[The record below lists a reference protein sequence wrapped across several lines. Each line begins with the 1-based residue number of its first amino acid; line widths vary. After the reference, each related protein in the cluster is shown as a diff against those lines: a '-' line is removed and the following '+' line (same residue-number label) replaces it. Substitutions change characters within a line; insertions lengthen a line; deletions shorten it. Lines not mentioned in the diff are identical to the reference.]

1 MRLKQLLSALGIFAV
16 AASFAQAQT
25 PAPAPTPTSTLKL
38 IPMPREVHAA
48 NDVSLSGKGIRIE
61 CKKCSADDQF
71 AADDLAA
78 SLKER
83 SIPVSN
89 SGYRVEIARLP
100 HALPSGVIFDDA
112 MKPEGYVISA
122 SGNTLT
128 VIGASD
134 AGVFYGVQTVK
145 QLIAGDGAHAVLH
158 VANIRDWP
166 AMKYRGLSDDLSRG
180 PFPTID
186 FIKKEIRTLAS
197 VKANIYSPYMEN
209 TQEYPDNAIAA
220 PWGRH
225 ISPAQAKELVAY
237 AKPYHVTIIPEQEA
251 FGHLDKMLQYEQ
263 YSELAETPHGAVLA
277 PGQNGSI
284 PLIDD
289 MFSQLAAEYPGPFL
303 HLGAD
308 ETGELGAGQ
317 TKAEVQAITLNGSY
331 LKFMNRIV
339 DSLKP
344 LNRKLL
350 FWGDIAYHSPDL
362 VKAMPQSFKDATI
375 AVPWTYNP
383 EANGFD
389 RYIKPFTDA
398 GFETWVAPGI
408 NNWSRV
414 YPNGNLG
421 LYNIQQFTRD
431 GQRLGCDGQLNT
443 IWNDDG
449 EGLANMDWY
458 GILFGAAAAWQPGE
472 SSIPQF
478 QQSFGQVFHGDL
490 TGKINE
496 AQVEFMT
503 LHAVIRDTHAGDAND
518 SLFWADPWDPANQ
531 VTIDRLRPSVPQ
543 IRNHAEHIVTLVAE
557 ARQAAIDAGTPLREQ
572 DALDAMDLG
581 ARRADL
587 IGYKIEMA
595 DEMAQSYRDAVNLYN
610 HPELAP
616 APRAGGGGG
625 RRGGSPGA
633 RVITSGGGRI
643 INLMNAYSAIR
654 DEYSAVWMTSNVPV
668 YLNNV
673 QQRYDHTLQM
683 WMDRTDHLRSLSR
696 DYKTGDPLP
705 TPEQLGFPASF
716 ANPPAPPQPLPTPP
730 AR

>member
-1 MRLKQLLSALGIFAV
+1 MRLNQLRSALATFAV
-16 AASFAQAQT
+16 AASFAHAQL
-25 PAPAPTPTSTLKL
+25 PALKL
-38 IPMPREVHAA
+38 IPMPREVHPAS
-48 NDVSLSGKGIRIE
+48 DVQLACKGIRID

-71 AADDLAA
+71 AASDLAA
-78 SLKER
+78 TLKGR
-83 SIPVSN
+83 NIPVSD
-89 SGYRVEIARLP
+89 SGFRVEIARMP
-100 HALPSGVIFDDA
+100 HALPAGITFDDT

-122 SGNTLT
+122 SGNTLS
-128 VIGASD
+128 VVGATSE
-134 AGVFYGVQTVK
+134 GVFYGVQTVK
-145 QLIAGDGAHAVLH
+145 QLIAGDGSHAVLH
-158 VANIRDWP
+158 IANIRDWP

-186 FIKKEIRTLAS
+186 FIKKQIRVLAS
-197 VKANIYSPYMEN
+197 MKVNIYSPYMEN

-225 ISPAQAKELVAY
+225 LSPSQARELVAY
-237 AKPYHVTIIPEQEA
+237 AKPYHITIIPEQEA

-263 YSELAETPHGAVLA
+263 YSVLAETPHGAVLA
-277 PGQNGSI
+277 PGQPGSI
-284 PLIDD
+284 PLIQD

-317 TKAEVQAITLNGSY
+317 TKAEVQATSLNAAY

-339 DSLKP
+339 DALKP

-383 EANGFD
+383 EPNGFD

-443 IWNDDG
+443 VWNDDG

-490 TGKINE
+490 TGKIDE
-496 AQVEFMT
+496 AQIEFMT
-503 LHAVIRDTHAGDAND
+503 IHSLIRDQAHAGDAND
-518 SLFWADPWDPANQ
+518 SLFWADPWDPASQ
-531 VTIDRLRPSVPQ
+531 TSVDRLRPVVPEL
-543 IRNHAEHIVTLVAE
+543 RNHAEHIVSLVAE

-595 DEMAQSYRDAVNLYN
+595 DEMAQNYRDAVDAFN
-610 HPELAP
+610 HPETAP
-616 APRAGGGGG
+616 ARRGAGGGGG
-625 RRGGSPGA
+625 GGRGGSPGA
-633 RVITSGGGRI
+633 RVITAGGSRI
-643 INLMNAYSAIR
+643 TNLMNAYSAIR
-654 DEYSAVWMTSNVPV
+654 DQYSAVWMTSNVPV
-668 YLNNV
+668 YLNNI
-673 QQRYDHTLQM
+673 QQRYDHTIQM
-683 WMDRTDHLRSLSR
+683 WMDRTDRLQALSR
-696 DYKTGDPLP
+696 DSKPGDPLP

-716 ANPPAPPQPLPTPP
+716 ANPPAPPQPLTPPP
-730 AR
+730 ARQ

>member
-1 MRLKQLLSALGIFAV
+1 MRLNQLLAALATFAV
-16 AASFAQAQT
+16 AASFAHAQT
-25 PAPAPTPTSTLKL
+25 AHAQLPALKL
-38 IPMPREVHAA
+38 IPVPREVHPASEVQLA
-48 NDVSLSGKGIRIE
+48 GKGIRIV
-61 CKKCSADDQF
+61 CQKCSAEDQF
-71 AADDLAA
+71 AASDLAA
-78 SLKER
+78 TLKDR
-83 SIPVSN
+83 NIPVSD
-89 SGYRVEIARLP
+89 SGFRIEIARMP
-100 HALPSGVIFDDA
+100 HALPAGVTFDDA

-122 SGNTLT
+122 ARNTLT
-128 VIGASD
+128 VIGATTE
-134 AGVFYGVQTVK
+134 GVFYGVQTVK
-145 QLIAGDGAHAVLH
+145 QLIAGDGPRAVLH
-158 VANIRDWP
+158 IANIRDWP

-186 FIKKEIRTLAS
+186 FIKKQIRVLAS
-197 VKANIYSPYMEN
+197 MKVNIYSPYMEN

-225 ISPAQAKELVAY
+225 ISPSQAKELVAY
-237 AKPYHVTIIPEQEA
+237 AKPYHITIIPEQEA
-251 FGHLDKMLQYEQ
+251 FGHLEKMLQYEQ
-263 YSELAETPHGAVLA
+263 YSVLAETPHGSVLA
-277 PGQNGSI
+277 PGQSGSI
-284 PLIDD
+284 PLIQD
-289 MFSQLAAEYPGPFL
+289 MFTQLAAEYPGPFL

-308 ETGELGAGQ
+308 ETGQLGAGQ
-317 TKAEVQAITLNGSY
+317 TKAEVQATSLNAAY

-339 DSLKP
+339 DALKP

-383 EANGFD
+383 EPDGFD

-472 SSIPQF
+472 SSIQQF
-478 QQSFGQVFHGDL
+478 QQSFGEVFHGDL
-490 TGKINE
+490 TGYIDE
-496 AQVEFMT
+496 AQIEFMT
-503 LHAVIRDTHAGDAND
+503 IHSLIRDQAHAGDAND
-518 SLFWADPWDPANQ
+518 TLFWADPWDPAVQ
-531 VTIDRLRPSVPQ
+531 TSIDRLRPIVPEL
-543 IRNHAEHIVTLVAE
+543 RNHAEHIVSLVAK
-557 ARQAAIDAGTPLREQ
+557 ARQAALDAGTPLHEQ

-595 DEMAQSYRDAVNLYN
+595 DEMAQSYRDAVDTFK
-610 HPELAP
+610 HPETSP
-616 APRAGGGGG
+616 PIRQGGGGG
-625 RRGGSPGA
+625 GRGGSPGA
-633 RVITSGGGRI
+633 RAITAGGNRI
-643 INLMNAYSAIR
+643 TNLMNAYSAIR

-673 QQRYDHTLQM
+673 QQRYDHTIQM
-683 WMDRTDHLRSLSR
+683 WMDRTDHLRALSR

-716 ANPPAPPQPLPTPP
+716 ANPPAPPQPLPPPP
-730 AR
+730 ARQ

>member
-1 MRLKQLLSALGIFAV
+1 MLTRRLCTALLAV
-16 AASFAQAQT
+16 AVCASTALAQQN
-25 PAPAPTPTSTLKL
+25 KL
-38 IPMPREVHAA
+38 IPMPREYHATA
-48 NDVSLSGKGIRIE
+48 DQSLSKGVHIT
-61 CKKCSADDQF
+61 CAGTCSADDQF
-71 AADDLAA
+71 AVSDL
-78 SLKER
+78 
-83 SIPVSN
+83 VSALTDRKIVTGAGGFHIEFAHLG
-89 SGYRVEIARLP
+89 SRP
-100 HALPSGVIFDDA
+100 LPSGVTFDDA

-122 SGNTLT
+122 TPSGLT
-128 VIGASD
+128 IIAATPEGI
-134 AGVFYGVQTVK
+134 FYGAQTVK
-145 QLIAGDGAHAVLH
+145 QMIVGTGTAAVLK
-158 VANIRDWP
+158 AATIRDWP
-166 AMKYRGLSDDLSRG
+166 AMKYRGLSDDMSRG
-180 PFPTID
+180 PFPTLD
-186 FIKKEIRTLAS
+186 FIKKQIRVLAS
-197 VKANIYSPYMEN
+197 MKVNIYSPYMEN
-209 TQEYPDNAIAA
+209 TQQYPDNAIAA

-225 ISPAQAKELVAY
+225 LSPSDARELVTY
-237 AKPYHVTIIPEQEA
+237 ARPYHITIIPEQEA

-277 PGQNGSI
+277 PGQAGSI
-284 PLIDD
+284 PLIQD
-289 MFSQLAAEYPGPFL
+289 MFAQLAAEYPGPFL

-317 TKAEVQAITLNGSY
+317 TKAEVQALTLNGSY

-339 DSLKP
+339 EALKP

-362 VKAMPQSFKDATI
+362 VKAMPQSFKDATV

-414 YPNGNLG
+414 FPNGNLG

-458 GILFGAAAAWQPGE
+458 GILFGASAAWQKGE
-472 SSIPQF
+472 SSIPDF
-478 QQSFGQVFHGDL
+478 QHAFGQNFHGDL
-490 TGKINE
+490 SGKIDE
-496 AQVEFMT
+496 AQIEFMT
-503 LHAVIRDTHAGDAND
+503 IHSLIRDQAHAGDAND
-518 SLFWADPWDPANQ
+518 SLFWLDPWDPASQTN
-531 VTIDRLRPSVPQ
+531 IDRLRPVVPEL
-543 IRNHAEHIVTLVAE
+543 RRHAEHIVSLIAE
-557 ARQAAIDAGTPLREQ
+557 ARQAAADAGTPLREQ

-595 DEMAQSYRDAVNLYN
+595 DEMAQNYRDALNTFQ

-616 APRAGGGGG
+616 PTRGGGGG
-625 RRGGSPGA
+625 RGGSPAA
-633 RVITSGGGRI
+633 RVITAGGNRI
-643 INLMNAYSAIR
+643 TNLMNAYSAIR

-668 YLNNV
+668 YLNNI
-673 QQRYDHTLQM
+673 QQRYDHTIQM
-683 WMDRTDHLRSLSR
+683 WMDRTDHLRTLSR
-696 DYKTGDPLP
+696 DYKAGAPLP

-716 ANPPAPPQPLPTPP
+716 ANPPSAPPPAPP

>member
-1 MRLKQLLSALGIFAV
+1 MRFNKLLSALATFVV
-16 AASFAQAQT
+16 AATFVHAQT
-25 PAPAPTPTSTLKL
+25 PALKL
-38 IPMPREVHAA
+38 IPMPREVHPASEVQLA
-48 NDVSLSGKGIRIE
+48 GKGIHII
-61 CKKCSADDQF
+61 CKKCSTDDQF

-78 SLKER
+78 NLKDR
-83 SIPVSN
+83 KIPVSD
-89 SGYRVEIARLP
+89 SGFRVEIARMP
-100 HALPSGVIFDDA
+100 HALPSGVTFDDA

-128 VIGASD
+128 VIGATSE
-134 AGVFYGVQTVK
+134 GVFYGVQTVK

-180 PFPTID
+180 PFPTMD
-186 FIKKEIRTLAS
+186 FIKKQIRVLAS
-197 VKANIYSPYMEN
+197 MKVNIYSPYMEN

-225 ISPAQAKELVAY
+225 ISPSDAKELVAY
-237 AKPYHVTIIPEQEA
+237 AKPYHITVIPEQEA

-263 YSELAETPHGAVLA
+263 YSVLAETPHGAVLA
-277 PGQNGSI
+277 PGQPGSI

-289 MFSQLAAEYPGPFL
+289 MFKQLAAEYPGPFL

-308 ETGELGAGQ
+308 ETGDLGAGQ
-317 TKAEVQAITLNGSY
+317 TKAEVQATSLNAAY

-350 FWGDIAYHSPDL
+350 WWGDIAYHSPDL

-383 EANGFD
+383 EPNGFD

-472 SSIPQF
+472 SNIPQF
-478 QQSFGQVFHGDL
+478 QDSFGQVFHGDL
-490 TGKINE
+490 SGKIDE
-496 AQVEFMT
+496 AHKEFMT
-503 LHAVIRDTHAGDAND
+503 IHSIIRDQAHAGDAND
-518 SLFWADPWDPANQ
+518 ANFWADPGIPPRRPTSTACAPSCPRFATTPSTSSRSSPKPARKPSTP
-531 VTIDRLRPSVPQ
+531 VRPCVSRTPSMPWTSAHAAPISSATRSRWPTRWRRTIATPSTPSSILSSLRPP
-543 IRNHAEHIVTLVAE
+543 VAG
-557 ARQAAIDAGTPLREQ
+557 AAAALPPASSPQAAA
-572 DALDAMDLG
+572 A
-581 ARRADL
+581 
-587 IGYKIEMA
+587 
-595 DEMAQSYRDAVNLYN
+595 
-610 HPELAP
+610 
-616 APRAGGGGG
+616 
-625 RRGGSPGA
+625 SP
-633 RVITSGGGRI
+633 TS
-643 INLMNAYSAIR
+643 
-654 DEYSAVWMTSNVPV
+654 
-668 YLNNV
+668 
-673 QQRYDHTLQM
+673 
-683 WMDRTDHLRSLSR
+683 
-696 DYKTGDPLP
+696 
-705 TPEQLGFPASF
+705 
-716 ANPPAPPQPLPTPP
+716 
-730 AR
+730 

>member
-1 MRLKQLLSALGIFAV
+1 MRLNQLLSAFATFVV
-16 AASFAQAQT
+16 AAAFAHAQT
-25 PAPAPTPTSTLKL
+25 AALKL
-38 IPMPREVHAA
+38 IPMPREVHP
-48 NDVSLSGKGIRIE
+48 VSEVQLAGKGIRIL
-61 CKKCSADDQF
+61 CKKCSPDDQF
-71 AADDLAA
+71 AASDLAA
-78 SLKER
+78 TLKDR
-83 SIPVSN
+83 NIPVSH
-89 SGYRVEIARLP
+89 SGFRVEIARMP
-100 HALPSGVIFDDA
+100 HALPAGATFDDA

-122 SGNTLT
+122 SGNKLT
-128 VIGASD
+128 VIGAT
-134 AGVFYGVQTVK
+134 AEGVFYGVQTVK
-145 QLIAGDGAHAVLH
+145 QLIAGDGSRAVLH
-158 VANIRDWP
+158 IANIRDWP
-166 AMKYRGLSDDLSRG
+166 AIKYRGLSDDLSRG
-180 PFPTID
+180 PFPTIE
-186 FIKKEIRTLAS
+186 FIKKQIRVLAS
-197 VKANIYSPYMEN
+197 MKVNIYSPYMEN
-209 TQEYPDNAIAA
+209 TQEYPDKAIAA

-225 ISPAQAKELVAY
+225 ISPSDAKELVAY

-263 YSELAETPHGAVLA
+263 YSVLAETPHGAVLA
-277 PGQNGSI
+277 PGQPGSI
-284 PLIDD
+284 SLIDD
-289 MFSQLAAEYPGPFL
+289 MFKQLAAEYPGPFL

-308 ETGELGAGQ
+308 ETSELGAGQ
-317 TKAEVQAITLNGSY
+317 TKAEVQATSLNAVY

-383 EANGFD
+383 QPNGFD

-414 YPNGNLG
+414 YPDGNLS
-421 LYNIQQFTRD
+421 LYNIQEFTRD

-449 EGLANMDWY
+449 EGLENMDWY

-478 QQSFGQVFHGDL
+478 QDAFGQVFHGDL
-490 TGKINE
+490 SGKIDE
-496 AQVEFMT
+496 AQKEFMT
-503 LHAVIRDTHAGDAND
+503 IHSIMSNQAHVGDAND
-518 SLFWADPWDPANQ
+518 ANFWADPWDPASQ
-531 VTIDRLRPSVPQ
+531 TSIDRLRPLVPEL
-543 IRNHAEHIVTLVAE
+543 RNHAEHIVSLVAE
-557 ARQAAIDAGTPLREQ
+557 ARQEAIDAGTPLREQ
-572 DALDAMDLG
+572 DALEAMDLG

-595 DEMAQSYRDAVNLYN
+595 DEMAQDYRDALNVFQ

-616 APRAGGGGG
+616 PTVGT
-625 RRGGSPGA
+625 RGGSPA
-633 RVITSGGGRI
+633 DRVITASGSRI
-643 INLMNAYSAIR
+643 TNLMNAYSAIR

-668 YLNNV
+668 YLNNI
-673 QQRYDHTLQM
+673 QQRYDHTIQM
-683 WMDRTDHLRSLSR
+683 WMDRADHLRALSR
-696 DYKTGDPLP
+696 DYKPGDPLP

-716 ANPPAPPQPLPTPP
+716 ANPPVPPQPLTPP
-730 AR
+730 PAGS

>member
-1 MRLKQLLSALGIFAV
+1 MRLNQLRSALATFAV
-16 AASFAQAQT
+16 AAAFAHAQT
-25 PAPAPTPTSTLKL
+25 PAPKL
-38 IPMPREVHAA
+38 IPMPREVHPAA
-48 NDVSLSGKGIRIE
+48 EVPLAGKGIHIVCE
-61 CKKCSADDQF
+61 KCSADDQF
-71 AADDLAA
+71 AAADLAA
-78 SLKER
+78 TLKDR
-83 SIPVSN
+83 SIPVSD
-89 SGYRVEIARLP
+89 SGFRVEIARMP
-100 HALPSGVIFDDA
+100 HALPAGVAFDDA

-122 SGNTLT
+122 SRNTLT
-128 VIGASD
+128 VIGAT
-134 AGVFYGVQTVK
+134 AEGVFYGVQTVK
-145 QLIAGDGAHAVLH
+145 QLIAGDGPRAVVH

-186 FIKKEIRTLAS
+186 FIKKQIRLLAS
-197 VKANIYSPYMEN
+197 MKVNIYSPYMEN
-209 TQEYPDNAIAA
+209 TQEYPDNAIVA

-225 ISPAQAKELVAY
+225 ISPSQARELVAY
-237 AKPYHVTIIPEQEA
+237 AKPYHITIIPEQEA

-263 YSELAETPHGAVLA
+263 YSVLAETPHGAVLA
-277 PGQNGSI
+277 PGQPGSI
-284 PLIDD
+284 ALIQD
-289 MFSQLAAEYPGPFL
+289 MFAQLAAEYPGPFL

-308 ETGELGAGQ
+308 ETNGLGAGQ
-317 TKAEVQAITLNGSY
+317 TKAEVQATSLNAAY
-331 LKFMNRIV
+331 LKFMNRIA
-339 DSLKP
+339 DALKP

-375 AVPWTYNP
+375 AVPWTYDP
-383 EANGFD
+383 EPNGFD

-443 IWNDDG
+443 VWNDDG

-472 SSIPQF
+472 SSVPQF

-490 TGKINE
+490 TGKIDE
-496 AQVEFMT
+496 AQIEFMT
-503 LHAVIRDTHAGDAND
+503 IHALIRDQAHAGDAND
-518 SLFWADPWDPANQ
+518 SLFWADPWDPAAQTN
-531 VTIDRLRPSVPQ
+531 IDRLRPFVPEL
-543 IRNHAEHIVTLVAE
+543 RNHAEHIVSLVAE

-595 DEMAQSYRDAVNLYN
+595 DEMAQNYRDAVDAFN
-610 HPELAP
+610 HPETAP
-616 APRAGGGGG
+616 ASRRGGGGG
-625 RRGGSPGA
+625 GGGGGRGGSPGA
-633 RVITSGGGRI
+633 RVITAGGSRI
-643 INLMNAYSAIR
+643 TNLMNAYSAIR

-668 YLNNV
+668 YLNNI
-673 QQRYDHTLQM
+673 QQRYDHAIQM
-683 WMDRTDHLRSLSR
+683 WMDRTDRLRALAR
-696 DYKTGDPLP
+696 DLKPGDPLP

-716 ANPPAPPQPLPTPP
+716 ASPPAPPQPLTPPP

>member
-1 MRLKQLLSALGIFAV
+1 MRLNQVLSALATLVV
-16 AASFAQAQT
+16 ATSISQAQT
-25 PAPAPTPTSTLKL
+25 PTLKL
-38 IPMPREVHAA
+38 IPMPREIHATT
-48 NDVSLSGKGIRIE
+48 DVKLATKGIHIVCE
-61 CKKCSADDQF
+61 MCKVDDKF
-71 AADDLAA
+71 AATDFAA
-78 SLKER
+78 TLKDR
-83 SIPVSN
+83 KIRVSDT
-89 SGYRVEIARLP
+89 GFRVVIARMP
-100 HALPSGVIFDDA
+100 HALPAGVTFDSA
-112 MKPEGYVISA
+112 MKPEGYVITATST
-122 SGNTLT
+122 SLT
-128 VIGASD
+128 VIGATSE
-134 AGVFYGVQTVK
+134 GVFYGVQTVK
-145 QLIAGDGAHAVLH
+145 QLIAGDGSSAVLH
-158 VANIRDWP
+158 LANIRDWP

-186 FIKKEIRTLAS
+186 FIKKQIRTLAS

-237 AKPYHVTIIPEQEA
+237 AKPYHITIIPEQEA

-263 YSELAETPHGAVLA
+263 YSVLAETPHGAVLA
-277 PGQNGSI
+277 PGQSGSI

-289 MFSQLAAEYPGPFL
+289 MFKQLAAEYTGPYL

-317 TKAEVQAITLNGSY
+317 TKAEVQATSLNAAY

-472 SSIPQF
+472 SNIPQF

-490 TGKINE
+490 SGKIDE
-496 AQVEFMT
+496 AQIEFMT
-503 LHAVIRDTHAGDAND
+503 IHSLISQAHAGDAND
-518 SLFWADPWDPANQ
+518 SLFWADPWDPAAQ
-531 VTIDRLRPSVPQ
+531 ITIDRLRPSVPE
-543 IRNHAEHIVTLVAE
+543 IRTRAEHIVSLVAE
-557 ARQAAIDAGTPLREQ
+557 ARQAAVDAGTPLREQ

-595 DEMAQSYRDAVNLYN
+595 DEMAQNYRNAVDAFN
-610 HPELAP
+610 HPETVP
-616 APRAGGGGG
+616 ANTRGGGGG

-633 RVITSGGGRI
+633 RTITAGGNRI
-643 INLMNAYSAIR
+643 TNLMNAYSAIR

-673 QQRYDHTLQM
+673 QQRYDHTIQM
-683 WMDRTDHLRSLSR
+683 WMDRTEHLRVLAR

-705 TPEQLGFPASF
+705 TPQQLGFPASF
-716 ANPPAPPQPLPTPP
+716 AAPPAPPQPLPTPP
-730 AR
+730 ARQ

>member
-1 MRLKQLLSALGIFAV
+1 MLSKRFSTVLLILAVCASSAL
-16 AASFAQAQT
+16 AQQN
-25 PAPAPTPTSTLKL
+25 KL
-38 IPMPREVHAA
+38 IPMPREYQAA
-48 NDVSLSGKGIRIE
+48 ADQPLSKGAHIT
-61 CKKCSADDQF
+61 CAGTCSADDQF
-71 AADDLAA
+71 AVSDLVAA
-78 SLKER
+78 LTDRKIATGAGGFHIEF
-83 SIPVSN
+83 
-89 SGYRVEIARLP
+89 ARLGARP
-100 HALPSGVIFDDA
+100 LPSGIAFDDA

-122 SGNTLT
+122 APNGLT
-128 VIGASD
+128 VIAATPEGI
-134 AGVFYGVQTVK
+134 FYGAQTVK
-145 QLIAGDGAHAVLH
+145 QMIVGTGTTAILKAAT
-158 VANIRDWP
+158 IRDWP
-166 AMKYRGLSDDLSRG
+166 ALKYRGLSDDMSRG
-180 PFPTID
+180 PFPTLD
-186 FIKKEIRTLAS
+186 FIKKQIRVLAS
-197 VKANIYSPYMEN
+197 MKVNIYSPYMEN
-209 TQEYPDNAIAA
+209 TQQYPDNAIAA

-225 ISPAQAKELVAY
+225 LSPSDARELVAY
-237 AKPYHVTIIPEQEA
+237 AKPYHITIIPEQEA

-277 PGQNGSI
+277 PGQAGSI
-284 PLIDD
+284 PLIKD
-289 MFSQLAAEYPGPFL
+289 MFAQLAAEYPGPFL

-317 TKAEVQAITLNGSY
+317 TKAEVQALTLNGSY

-339 DSLKP
+339 EALKP

-362 VKAMPQSFKDATI
+362 VKAMPQTFKDATI

-383 EANGFD
+383 EPNGFD

-458 GILFGAAAAWQPGE
+458 GILFGAAAAWQKGE
-472 SSIPQF
+472 SSIPDF
-478 QQSFGQVFHGDL
+478 QHAFGQNFHGDL
-490 TGKINE
+490 SGKIDE
-496 AQVEFMT
+496 AQIEFMT
-503 LHAVIRDTHAGDAND
+503 IHSLIRDQAHAGDAND
-518 SLFWADPWDPANQ
+518 SLFWLDPWDPASQTN
-531 VTIDRLRPSVPQ
+531 IDRLRPVVPEL
-543 IRNHAEHIVTLVAE
+543 RRHAEHIVSLVAE
-557 ARQAAIDAGTPLREQ
+557 ARQAAADAGTPLREQ

-595 DEMAQSYRDAVNLYN
+595 DEMAQNYRDALNTFQ

-616 APRAGGGGG
+616 PTRGGGGG
-625 RRGGSPGA
+625 RGGSPAG
-633 RVITSGGGRI
+633 RVITSGGNRI
-643 INLMNAYSAIR
+643 TNLMNAYSAIR

-668 YLNNV
+668 YLNNI
-673 QQRYDHTLQM
+673 QQRYDHTIQM
-683 WMDRTDHLRSLSR
+683 WMDRTDHLRALSR
-696 DYKTGDPLP
+696 DYKADAPLP
-705 TPEQLGFPASF
+705 TPELLGFPASF
-716 ANPPAPPQPLPTPP
+716 ANPPSAPPPAPP